1 MERVG
6 RTDSSTESSKVDLN
20 NLATQLEGV
29 FRAWAQLEPLLP
41 RPRFTRGGMAP
52 DAGLPRFGV
61 VQVAGTN
68 VVQLDPAY
76 DDVVAGILLREII
89 STYFPASCLV

>member
-1 MERVG
+1 MVG
-6 RTDSSTESSKVDLN
+6 SGDSANFEPN
-20 NLATQLEGV
+20 ALATQLEGV

-41 RPRFTRGGMAP
+41 RPQFTRGGIAP
-52 DAGLPRFGV
+52 DADLPRFGI

-76 DDVVAGILLREII
+76 DDVVAGILLREVI
-89 STYFPASCLV
+89 ST